1 MREIQGYKSGHGQ
14 LEGWI
19 QNVHEKLQF
28 FKAIPI
34 RSLVKYVCVC
44 VVCCGPM
51 QRNRYIFRPV
61 GFIYGAVVLTL
72 YQRPLTLSHGPQWSR

>member
-14 LEGWI
+14 LEGWV
-19 QNVHEKLQF
+19 QKLHKKLQF

-44 VVCCGPM
+44 VVVPCREIDTYLG
-51 QRNRYIFRPV
+51 
-61 GFIYGAVVLTL
+61 L
-72 YQRPLTLSHGPQWSR
+72 